1 MCAFTASRSEE
12 MESLSAGGP
21 RWQVLGV
28 SGRQAGG
35 GFSTLAGQKMDEWGW
50 ASVSMW
56 ISWPY
61 TLILFPQ
68 STLLWHQRTH
78 SLGCQHEL

>member
-35 GFSTLAGQKMDEWGW
+35 GFSTLAGQNKNQE
-50 ASVSMW
+50 
-56 ISWPY
+56 
-61 TLILFPQ
+61 
-68 STLLWHQRTH
+68 
-78 SLGCQHEL
+78 

>member
-35 GFSTLAGQKMDEWGW
+35 GFSTLAGQKMDEWGL
-50 ASVSMW
+50 ASVLMW
-56 ISWPY
+56 MSWP
-61 TLILFPQ
+61 L
-68 STLLWHQRTH
+68 
-78 SLGCQHEL
+78 